1 MWMLLGGRRKNLEQ
15 QGFSLGRK
23 KPVCFWVGW
32 VAPPPPPQK
41 KMMIMVLLLQQ
52 EENFQFAKIA
62 KEIPYPKSSFFFL
75 IRIRWRCGKMEK
87 GRKVLDRLHHPLYC
101 FFFPSS
107 HTHTHTHLSSRTSF
121 CHSQQQQ
128 QQQKQQQP
136 Q

>member
-62 KEIPYPKSSFFFL
+62 KEIPYPKSSL
-75 IRIRWRCGKMEK
+75 KKKNPYTLEVWKDGKREK
-87 GRKVLDRLHHPLYC
+87 
-101 FFFPSS
+101 SS
-107 HTHTHTHLSSRTSF
+107 G
-121 CHSQQQQ
+121 
-128 QQQKQQQP
+128 
-136 Q
+136 